1 MKKVVKLLCKMLVAA
16 LMLMVAGVFVMWF
29 LFFRINTVEQVFEES
44 VWESQGNRNALILYQ
59 KSRFSLTQNTVTYM
73 AEALQKEGYSVV
85 ANHPRHDLQYE
96 IQDYDLGILCSP
108 VYGGTVSQPLLD
120 YGSSH
125 DFSGRKVV
133 VVITGKDLS
142 ADAEIRMVT
151 EVVSGTDDVNGL
163 KTDRADD
170 AFRQRFLSMITE

>member
-1 MKKVVKLLCKMLVAA
+1 
-16 LMLMVAGVFVMWF
+16 
-29 LFFRINTVEQVFEES
+29 
-44 VWESQGNRNALILYQ
+44 
-59 KSRFSLTQNTVTYM
+59 M

-96 IQDYDLGILCSP
+96 IQDYDLVILCSP
-108 VYGGTVSQPLLD
+108 LYGGTVSQPLLD
-120 YGSSH
+120 YASSH

-142 ADAEIRMVT
+142 TDAEIRMVT

>member
-16 LMLMVAGVFVMWF
+16 LMLMMAGVFVMWF

-59 KSRFSLTQNTVTYM
+59 KSRFSLTQNTVTCK

-96 IQDYDLGILCSP
+96 IEDYA
-108 VYGGTVSQPLLD
+108 
-120 YGSSH
+120 SSH

-142 ADAEIRMVT
+142 TDAEIRMVT

>member
-16 LMLMVAGVFVMWF
+16 LMLMMAGVFVMWF

-59 KSRFSLTQNTVTYM
+59 KSRFSLTQNTVTCM

-96 IQDYDLGILCSP
+96 IEDYDLVRNCHKI
-108 VYGGTVSQPLLD
+108 
-120 YGSSH
+120 
-125 DFSGRKVV
+125 K
-133 VVITGKDLS
+133 
-142 ADAEIRMVT
+142 
-151 EVVSGTDDVNGL
+151 
-163 KTDRADD
+163 
-170 AFRQRFLSMITE
+170 